1 MNKDWFNLKEGWIV
15 SKCIPVVPLGL
26 DLTYPAAL
34 QNLCVLARVGHPDL
48 GFNLLTLKAGA
59 SDATYEDK
67 IRKPKLG

>member
-34 QNLCVLARVGHPDL
+34 QNLC
-48 GFNLLTLKAGA
+48 AGA
-59 SDATYEDK
+59 TS
-67 IRKPKLG
+67 PLGMLHIGGAASPINMDQEEVGEGCL